1 MERRV
6 KTGTKGK
13 ERTRIKITKVSV
25 YMCEVG
31 GGGLGGGGGGGRCW
45 GEESPNTMYHLLQVS
60 DIYCNTSFKKNC
72 FSGFEILTYT
82 IPYLLHFAC
91 RCIAVR
97 VLFYSRCTTM
107 HVL

>member
-6 KTGTKGK
+6 KTGTKRK
-13 ERTRIKITKVSV
+13 ERTRIKIVKVSV
-25 YMCEVG
+25 GVGG

-45 GEESPNTMYHLLQVS
+45 GEESPNIMCHLLQVS
-60 DIYCNTSFKKNC
+60 DIYWNTSFKKNC